1 MKKELKRMKTIL
13 QNKKKIDRKN
23 LIYEENSHMYDFKQI
38 ETIGSFGDTIF
49 NGTRRSWQK
58 EIFDDYNYE
67 SINDFYKGKKLVFHT
82 FKTRILEPTQGK
94 ISKYSSHKKHFR
106 DFH

>member
-23 LIYEENSHMYDFKQI
+23 LTYEENSHMYDFKQI

-49 NGTRRSWQK
+49 NGTRRS
-58 EIFDDYNYE
+58 
-67 SINDFYKGKKLVFHT
+67 
-82 FKTRILEPTQGK
+82 
-94 ISKYSSHKKHFR
+94 
-106 DFH
+106 